1 MIPYEDLVV
10 AIERWRIRNGL
21 PVGDASTRSAASAAP
36 APRPAVN
43 VGSAPVRSAPPGPA
57 PSTRQYAA
65 VAPPV
70 AVGRP
75 ATDLPVDL
83 GDADVLEE
91 ELYGGEGDQGGYGA
105 QVQFDDDDGSEKTS
119 IGGVPG
125 IFDAANQR
133 RGGNRGVF
141 DSYERS
147 PEDEALD
154 ALDAGADVID
164 EASIDDDADLK

>member
-21 PVGDASTRSAASAAP
+21 PVGDAGTRPVASAA
-36 APRPAVN
+36 ARPTAN
-43 VGSAPVRSAPPGPA
+43 VGSAPVRSGP
-57 PSTRQYAA
+57 PSTTPTRQFGA
-65 VAPPV
+65 VAAPV
-70 AVGRP
+70 AAIAASRP

-91 ELYGGEGDQGGYGA
+91 ELYASDGYEA
-105 QVQFDDDDGSEKTS
+105 APADYDDGSEKTS

-125 IFDAANQR
+125 LFDAASAR
-133 RGGNRGVF
+133 RNADRGVF
-141 DSYERS
+141 DTYERS
-147 PEDEALD
+147 PEDDALD

>member
-21 PVGDASTRSAASAAP
+21 PVGDATTRPAASAAP

-43 VGSAPVRSAPPGPA
+43 VGSAPVRSGP
-57 PSTRQYAA
+57 PSTTPTRQFGA
-65 VAPPV
+65 VAAPAAISRPP
-70 AVGRP
+70 
-75 ATDLPVDL
+75 TDLPVDL

-91 ELYGGEGDQGGYGA
+91 ELYGSDGGYQA
-105 QVQFDDDDGSEKTS
+105 QPADYDDSSEKTS

-125 IFDAANQR
+125 LFDAAAAR
-133 RGGNRGVF
+133 RNADRGVF

-147 PEDEALD
+147 PEDDALD